1 MKAEDINLADL
12 LDFRPEAGQ
21 LLLNGQRMLIFSQAA
36 LRSLNELLVEHLGH
50 EFAGAVFTQFGYRCG
65 HDDYQVI
72 AGDGDWDS
80 DLDRLASGPAIHMW
94 EGIVHV
100 EPTVIEFDRATGAFL
115 MTGLWRNSFE
125 AENHL
130 EAFGLSATPVCAS
143 LTGYASG
150 WSSAFFGRPL
160 LAIETS
166 CLATGDDHCAF
177 EIRPLDS
184 WDGRADPWR
193 TALAATS
200 KSISSLLEQRVA
212 DRTRDLE
219 ATNRVLAEAK
229 DEAVRANNTKMQF
242 LANISHEL
250 RTPMNGV
257 IGIAQLLKDTQLDRR
272 QLELVELIVE
282 SGSQQVAIITD
293 LLDYAKIEAGEAEV
307 EQRSFDFSGLLTNV
321 VGTYQAQAFRSGV
334 RLELAPVPADL
345 GRVVSDSLKI
355 SQVLSNLLSNAIKFT
370 PRGGSVLVTADLAG
384 RDVHL
389 SVADTGIGMSA
400 EQLQKLFAPFSQAD
414 ASITRRYGGTG
425 LGLAICRDLV
435 TLLGG
440 ELSVESAEG
449 VGTQFGLRLP
459 LAVDSPAEVDPDPA
473 ADRWPA
479 ELGSKAA
486 LEVLVAEDNKVN
498 AMVISAMLE
507 SLNCRVTLTCDGA
520 EAVAAYLAQEFDL
533 LLLDLHMPVMDGLKV
548 VELVRSH
555 ERSHGLA
562 GVPIVAFTADAY
574 DETRQVCLAAGF
586 SEFLTKPALKE
597 DVARVVADAFQVRL
611 EL

>member
-1 MKAEDINLADL
+1 MSE
-12 LDFRPEAGQ
+12 
-21 LLLNGQRMLIFSQAA
+21 
-36 LRSLNELLVEHLGH
+36 
-50 EFAGAVFTQFGYRCG
+50 
-65 HDDYQVI
+65 
-72 AGDGDWDS
+72 
-80 DLDRLASGPAIHMW
+80 
-94 EGIVHV
+94 
-100 EPTVIEFDRATGAFL
+100 
-115 MTGLWRNSFE
+115 
-125 AENHL
+125 
-130 EAFGLSATPVCAS
+130 
-143 LTGYASG
+143 
-150 WSSAFFGRPL
+150 
-160 LAIETS
+160 
-166 CLATGDDHCAF
+166 
-177 EIRPLDS
+177 
-184 WDGRADPWR
+184 
-193 TALAATS
+193 
-200 KSISSLLEQRVA
+200 
-212 DRTRDLE
+212 
-219 ATNRVLAEAK
+219 
-229 DEAVRANNTKMQF
+229 
-242 LANISHEL
+242 
-250 RTPMNGV
+250 
-257 IGIAQLLKDTQLDRR
+257 
-272 QLELVELIVE
+272 
-282 SGSQQVAIITD
+282 
-293 LLDYAKIEAGEAEV
+293 
-307 EQRSFDFSGLLTNV
+307 
-321 VGTYQAQAFRSGV
+321 
-334 RLELAPVPADL
+334 
-345 GRVVSDSLKI
+345 SLKI

-370 PRGGSVLVTADLAG
+370 PSGGSVLVTADLAG
-384 RDVHL
+384 RDLHL

-459 LAVDSPAEVDPDPA
+459 LAVDSPTEVDPDPA
-473 ADRWPA
+473 VDRWPA
-479 ELGSKAA
+479 ELGSEAA

-507 SLNCRVTLTCDGA
+507 SLNCRVTLTSDGA
-520 EAVAAYLAQEFDL
+520 EAVAAYLAEEFDL